1 MTSSITTYPSTSR
14 CVGSNKMKCLH
25 WKIYLPVILLLLL
38 IRSIPVLGQ
47 TYEERRNAVLEKQA
61 ETRSE
66 IEELSS
72 RIQAFE
78 QQIDATENE
87 YSKVFQQYEQLNKMI
102 ALQDNKIR
110 SLEGE
115 QRHIQEEIDLI
126 EDQIE
131 LREREL
137 QKTLQNF
144 REILRYSYMNNR
156 ISELELILS
165 AESMNQMLR
174 RAYYLNKLEDHKRK
188 QRNEIVLKQQ
198 ELNLMQTDLEGSL
211 EKNSLVIDE
220 IQQEKGKL
228 NNQRNLQLRSAE
240 RLKAESST
248 LVDELRQVQA
258 QKENLEN
265 EFSSLIAEE
274 DQIRELEN
282 ERIRRLEEA
291 RKIADASRRAE
302 EVAKYSTPTRA
313 SYVSDETLKAYEQ
326 NFSVSKGS
334 LPWPVNSTTVSKKF
348 GITRNPLYGTRTEHP
363 GINIVTREGEEVR
376 VISDGYVFAVQP
388 LPGYGNVVFVKHGSF
403 YTVYGNL
410 SEIYVNSSTILRA
423 GTPIGKAG
431 TKESEMGESIFF
443 AVRKNNTNLNPEEWL
458 VQ

>member
-1 MTSSITTYPSTSR
+1 VHVKIATYSFSHGAFTGIGWKQSR
-14 CVGSNKMKCLH
+14 
-25 WKIYLPVILLLLL
+25 WKALWYSLVLLLMLNSSPL
-38 IRSIPVLGQ
+38 MAQ
-47 TYEERRNAVLEKQA
+47 TYEERRNAVLEKQSQ
-61 ETRSE
+61 TRSE
-66 IEELSS
+66 IDELSS
-72 RIQAFE
+72 RIRAFE
-78 QQIDATENE
+78 QQINATENE

-115 QRHIQEEIDLI
+115 QLHIQEEIDLI
-126 EDQIE
+126 EEQIE

-137 QKTLQNF
+137 EKSLQNY
-144 REILRYSYMNNR
+144 RDILRYNYMNNR
-156 ISELELILS
+156 MSELELIVS
-165 AESMNQMLR
+165 AESMNQMIR
-174 RAYYLNKLEDHKRK
+174 RAYYLNKLESYKRD
-188 QRNEIVLKQQ
+188 QRDEIVQKQL
-198 ELNLMQTDLEGSL
+198 ELSLMQSDLEGSL
-211 EKNSLVIDE
+211 EKNSQVIDE

-228 NNQRNLQLRSAE
+228 NNQRSLQLRSAE
-240 RLKAESST
+240 RLKEESSS
-248 LVDELRQVQA
+248 LLDGLRQVQA

-265 EFSSLIAEE
+265 EFATLIAEE
-274 DQIRELEN
+274 DRIRELEN
-282 ERIRRLEEA
+282 ERLRRLEEA
-291 RKIADASRRAE
+291 RKIADAARRAE

-326 NFSVSKGS
+326 NFSVSKGK
-334 LPWPVNSTTVSKKF
+334 LPWPVSSTTVSKKF

-431 TKESEMGESIFF
+431 TNESEMGESIFF

-458 VQ
+458 TR

>member
-1 MTSSITTYPSTSR
+1 S
-14 CVGSNKMKCLH
+14 
-25 WKIYLPVILLLLL
+25 
-38 IRSIPVLGQ
+38 
-47 TYEERRNAVLEKQA
+47 
-61 ETRSE
+61 
-66 IEELSS
+66 
-72 RIQAFE
+72 
-78 QQIDATENE
+78 
-87 YSKVFQQYEQLNKMI
+87 MI
-102 ALQDNKIR
+102 ALEAKP
-110 SLEGE
+110 
-115 QRHIQEEIDLI
+115 
-126 EDQIE
+126 
-131 LREREL
+131 
-137 QKTLQNF
+137 
-144 REILRYSYMNNR
+144 
-156 ISELELILS
+156 
-165 AESMNQMLR
+165 
-174 RAYYLNKLEDHKRK
+174 
-188 QRNEIVLKQQ
+188 IV
-198 ELNLMQTDLEGSL
+198 
-211 EKNSLVIDE
+211 VIDE